1 MQDYITLLM
10 NTSAHHHAVS
20 QRLKALREARGVT
33 QEQLSQALGFKDR
46 QTLAAIEAG
55 ERRIAPD
62 ELAAAANALGVTVD
76 YVTDAYRLVGEGR
89 FSFRAK
95 GVEGAVLDEFEQR
108 AGRWIATYRQLERE
122 RGSEPKRLALKL
134 DLSKQSSFEEA
145 TACAQEL
152 VRDWNLGDTPAE
164 RLPAEMHE
172 KLGTLVLFV
181 DAPSGISGAA
191 SLVPGL
197 STILV
202 NRQEPRGRR
211 SFDLAHELFHVLT
224 WDAMPPERVESLTVK
239 ATKGNRVE
247 QLAENFAA
255 ALLMPEGT
263 IKRLWEERG
272 SADLHEWM
280 NATATNLNVSA
291 VALKWRLRNLEVL
304 TKGDLAGINDDRL
317 VANGDPQ
324 NGGERPPLFSGD
336 LVFRIHEAVESGHL
350 SLRRAAGLLDL
361 SIQDLEAVFADYGLS
376 LSSRYE
382 PGP

>member
-1 MQDYITLLM
+1 MQVYIAHRMSTLARQQ
-10 NTSAHHHAVS
+10 TIAP
-20 QRLKALREARGVT
+20 RLKALREERGVT
-33 QEQLSQALGFKDR
+33 QEQLSRALGFKDR

-62 ELAAAANALGVTVD
+62 ELAEAAKALGVSVD
-76 YVTDAYRLVGEGR
+76 YMTDPYRLIGEGR

-122 RGSEPKRLALKL
+122 RGSQQKHLALKL

-145 TACAQEL
+145 AASAEEL
-152 VRDWNLGDTPAE
+152 VRDWNLGDRPAE
-164 RLPAEMHE
+164 RLPDEMHQ
-172 KLGTLVLFV
+172 KLGALVLFV
-181 DAPSGISGAA
+181 NAPVGISGAA

-197 STILV
+197 STVLV

-224 WDAMPPERVESLTVK
+224 WDAMPPDRVESLTPK

-255 ALLMPEGT
+255 ALLMPAST
-263 IKRLWEERG
+263 VARLWEKRG
-272 SADLHEWM
+272 SSDLNDWL
-280 NATATNLNVSA
+280 NATATNLGVSA
-291 VALKWRLRNLEVL
+291 VALKWRLRNLEIL
-304 TKGDLAGINDDRL
+304 TKGDMISINDDRL
-317 VANGDPQ
+317 VANGDPE
-324 NGGERPPLFSGD
+324 NTRDRPPLFSREF
-336 LVFRIHEAVESGHL
+336 VSRVHEAVESGHL

-361 SIQDLEAVFADYGLS
+361 SIEDLNAVLASYGLS
-376 LSSRYE
+376 LSYE
-382 PGP
+382 V

>member
-1 MQDYITLLM
+1 M
-10 NTSAHHHAVS
+10 
-20 QRLKALREARGVT
+20 
-33 QEQLSQALGFKDR
+33 SQALGFNDR

-62 ELAAAANALGVTVD
+62 ELAAAATAFGVTVD
-76 YVTDAYRLVGEGR
+76 YVTDPYRLVGEGR

-122 RGSEPKRLALKL
+122 RGSRQKHLVLKL

-145 TACAQEL
+145 AASAEEL

-164 RLPAEMHE
+164 RLPDEMHQ
-172 KLGTLVLFV
+172 KLGALVLFV
-181 DAPSGISGAA
+181 EAPVGISGAA

-202 NRQEPRGRR
+202 NRHEPRGRR

-224 WDAMPPERVESLTVK
+224 WDAMPPERIESLTVK

-255 ALLMPEGT
+255 ALLMPAST
-263 IKRLWEERG
+263 VTRLWEERG
-272 SADLHEWM
+272 TADLHDWL
-280 NATATNLNVSA
+280 NATATNLGVSA
-291 VALKWRLRNLEVL
+291 VALKWRLRNLEIL
-304 TKGDLAGINDDRL
+304 TKGDMISINDDRL

-324 NGGERPPLFSGD
+324 NARDRPPLFSREF
-336 LVFRIHEAVESGHL
+336 VSRVHEAVESGHL
-350 SLRRAAGLLDL
+350 SLRLAAGLLDL
-361 SIQDLEAVFADYGLS
+361 SVQDLDAVLAGYGLA
-376 LSSRYE
+376 LSYE
-382 PGP
+382 V

>member
-1 MQDYITLLM
+1 MSTA
-10 NTSAHHHAVS
+10 TRHHSVA
-20 QRLKALREARGVT
+20 QRLKALREARAVT

-76 YVTDAYRLVGEGR
+76 YMTDPYRLVGEGR

-95 GVEGAVLDEFEQR
+95 GVEGTVLDEFEQR
-108 AGRWIATYRQLERE
+108 AGRWIATYRQLERD

-134 DLSKQSSFEEA
+134 DLSKKSSFEEA
-145 TACAQEL
+145 AASAEEL
-152 VRDWNLGDTPAE
+152 VRDWSLGDTPAE
-164 RLPAEMHE
+164 SLPGEMHQ
-172 KLGTLVLFV
+172 KLGALVLFV
-181 DAPSGISGAA
+181 DAPAGISGAA

-224 WDAMPPERVESLTVK
+224 WDAMPPERVESLVVK

-255 ALLMPEGT
+255 ALLMPAGT
-263 IKRLWEERG
+263 VTRLWEERG
-272 SADLHEWM
+272 SADLHDWL
-280 NATATNLNVSA
+280 NATATNLGVSA

-304 TKGDLAGINDDRL
+304 TKGDMVGINDDRL

-324 NGGERPPLFSGD
+324 NAGERPPLFSREF
-336 LVFRIHEAVESGHL
+336 VFHIHEAMESGHL
-350 SLRRAAGLLDL
+350 SLRRAAGLVDL
-361 SIQDLEAVFADYGLS
+361 SIQDLEAVFAGYGLS
-376 LSSRYE
+376 LSYE
-382 PGP
+382 V